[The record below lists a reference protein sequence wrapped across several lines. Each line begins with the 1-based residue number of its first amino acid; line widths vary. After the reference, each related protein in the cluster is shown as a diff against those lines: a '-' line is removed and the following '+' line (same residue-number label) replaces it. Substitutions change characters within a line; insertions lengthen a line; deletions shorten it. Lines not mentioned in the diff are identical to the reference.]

1 MTKQEQIEEILEV
14 IKHCGDYTNRDC
26 AECDYRLYGECK
38 NKKQCEAE
46 ALYNEGYRKV
56 PFGAT
61 VLAPEE
67 RNDEIREM
75 HEILEGRDELI
86 AKVGIISRENYDL
99 KAENKQLKTECAL
112 LDNELRIARQDTID
126 VLNKLKDYVNQLA
139 CDEYGDSACD
149 TNYITIDIDK
159 YEQDIDEMIEELTK
173 CRR

>member
-1 MTKQEQIEEILEV
+1 MTKQEQVKEILEV

-38 NKKQCEAE
+38 NQKQCEAE

-86 AKVGIISRENYDL
+86 AKVGILGRENYDL
-99 KAENKQLKTECAL
+99 KAEIKRLKTECAL
-112 LDNELRIARQDTID
+112 LDDELRIARQETID
-126 VLNKLKDYVNQLA
+126 VLNKVKEKLNNTPNGWAYTT
-139 CDEYGDSACD
+139 Y
-149 TNYITIDIDK
+149 
-159 YEQDIDEMIEELTK
+159 IDELIK
-173 CRR
+173 GV

>member
-1 MTKQEQIEEILEV
+1 MTKQEQVKEILEV

-38 NKKQCEAE
+38 NQKQCEAE

-86 AKVGIISRENYDL
+86 AKVGILGRENYDL

-112 LDNELRIARQDTID
+112 LDDELRIARQDTIN
-126 VLNKLKDYVNQLA
+126 VLNELKTKAFDKDAFNGWAGSTFVVLVR
-139 CDEYGDSACD
+139 
-149 TNYITIDIDK
+149 DIDK
-159 YEQDIDEMIEELTK
+159 IIEDYK
-173 CRR
+173 K

>member
-1 MTKQEQIEEILEV
+1 MTRQEQIEEILEV

-38 NKKQCEAE
+38 NQKQCEAE

-86 AKVGIISRENYDL
+86 AKVGILGRENYDL
-99 KAENKQLKTECAL
+99 KAENRQLKTECAL
-112 LDNELRIARQDTID
+112 LDDELRIARQDTID
-126 VLNKLKDYVNQLA
+126 ILNKLKEKIFHCLGIENIQQASGLSLLGSLVPYDIV
-139 CDEYGDSACD
+139 
-149 TNYITIDIDK
+149 IDN
-159 YEQDIDEMIEELTK
+159 IDELIKEYV
-173 CRR
+173 

>member
-1 MTKQEQIEEILEV
+1 MTKQEQVKEILEV

-38 NKKQCEAE
+38 NQKQCEAE

-86 AKVGIISRENYDL
+86 AKVGILGRENYDL

-112 LDNELRIARQDTID
+112 LDDELRIARQDTID
-126 VLNKLKDYVNQLA
+126 VLNKLKEKIFHCLGIENIQQASGLSLLGSLVPYDIV
-139 CDEYGDSACD
+139 
-149 TNYITIDIDK
+149 IDN
-159 YEQDIDEMIEELTK
+159 IDELIKEYV
-173 CRR
+173 

>member
-1 MTKQEQIEEILEV
+1 MTKQEQVKEILEV
-14 IKHCGDYTNRDC
+14 IKHCGDYTKRDC

-38 NKKQCEAE
+38 NQKQCEAE

-86 AKVGIISRENYDL
+86 AKVGVLGRENYDL

-112 LDNELRIARQDTID
+112 LDDELRIARQETIN
-126 VLNKLKDYVNQLA
+126 VLNKVKDYVNQLA

>member
-1 MTKQEQIEEILEV
+1 MTKQEQVKEIIEV

-38 NKKQCEAE
+38 NQKQCEAE

-86 AKVGIISRENYDL
+86 AKVGILGRENYDL

-112 LDNELRIARQDTID
+112 LDDELRIARQETID
-126 VLNKLKDYVNQLA
+126 VLNKVKERAVGLAAIETYHICNLVDELLK
-139 CDEYGDSACD
+139 EY
-149 TNYITIDIDK
+149 K
-159 YEQDIDEMIEELTK
+159 E
-173 CRR
+173 

>member
-1 MTKQEQIEEILEV
+1 MTKQEQVKEILEI
-14 IKHCGDYTNRDC
+14 IKQCGDYTNRDC

-38 NKKQCEAE
+38 NQKQCEAE

-86 AKVGIISRENYDL
+86 AKVGILGRENYDL

-112 LDNELRIARQDTID
+112 LDDELRIARQDTID
-126 VLNKLKDYVNQLA
+126 VLNKVKERAVGLA
-139 CDEYGDSACD
+139 AIETYHIC
-149 TNYITIDIDK
+149 NLIN
-159 YEQDIDEMIEELTK
+159 EMIEEYV
-173 CRR
+173 R

>member
-1 MTKQEQIEEILEV
+1 MTKQEQVKEILEV

-38 NKKQCEAE
+38 NQKQCEAE

-86 AKVGIISRENYDL
+86 AKVGILGRENYDL

-112 LDNELRIARQDTID
+112 LDDELRIARQDTID
-126 VLNKLKDYVNQLA
+126 VLNKVKEKLNNTPNGWAYTT
-139 CDEYGDSACD
+139 Y
-149 TNYITIDIDK
+149 
-159 YEQDIDEMIEELTK
+159 IDELIK
-173 CRR
+173 GV